1 VTDWIEIKAVFDAPP
16 EDWSPFVD
24 AFDRFGCPGSIQ
36 SDTPPSLS
44 AYLVDVPGAAARG
57 EELSTELRRLG
68 AREVQTQ
75 TVPEEDWSELWK
87 IHFKLRRVGRRF
99 LIRPTWES
107 FAATAADLVIVLDPG
122 QAFGTGDHPTTRL
135 CLQLMEAASLQGK
148 TVADIG
154 CGSGILSVGACRLG
168 ASKVFASDIDPLA
181 VEVTRANAQLNNVC
195 FETIAGDGFAVLSE
209 PRDVVVSNIISA
221 TLIRLSPR
229 AARAVK
235 PGGLWIVSGI
245 IKDNWPDV
253 QAAAERQGFVLERV
267 AEEDDWVAAT
277 FRSTST

>member
-36 SDTPPSLS
+36 SDNPPSLS
-44 AYLVDVPGAAARG
+44 AYLVDVTGAAARG
-57 EELSTELRRLG
+57 EELAAELRRLG

-87 IHFKLRRVGRRF
+87 IHFKPRRVGRRF

-181 VEVTRANAQLNNVC
+181 VEVTRANAQLNSVS

-221 TLIRLSPR
+221 TLIRLSPQ
-229 AARAVK
+229 AAKAVK

-245 IKDNWPDV
+245 IKGNWPDV
-253 QAAAERQGFVLERV
+253 QAAAEQQGFVLERV

-277 FRSTST
+277 FRLTST